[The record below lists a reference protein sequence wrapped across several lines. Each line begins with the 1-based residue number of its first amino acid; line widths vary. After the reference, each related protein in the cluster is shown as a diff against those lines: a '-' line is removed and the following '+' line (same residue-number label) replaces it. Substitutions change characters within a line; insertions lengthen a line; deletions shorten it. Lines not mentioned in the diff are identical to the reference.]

1 MKCRFDVL
9 ESGWD
14 EIRVVSTHHLSV
26 LLLHVSSEC
35 VSSATVSAASTHH

>member
-1 MKCRFDVL
+1 MQNVL

-14 EIRVVSTHHLSV
+14 EIHVASTHHLSV
-26 LLLHVSSEC
+26 LLQRRVSSEC